1 MIKCKKFLH
10 GKKNLK
16 GSSTWQK
23 RNKNHWT
30 IPFIFF
36 CFLIFFFFLR
46 FHLHL
51 GWFPSSL
58 LWSLILFGGFPF
70 LYSVV
75 LSDFFCVVNYLFHI
89 CFPVVPLFFFH
100 VHVRS
105 QFFLHSHSMWSTDR
119 SVLKKGHSGLLT
131 PSILGPSWVALVYPV
146 LFCRRP
152 ISFLS
157 SRCFRSS
164 GGYLLVGWYILV

>member
-36 CFLIFFFFLR
+36 LFSDLLLLSSFSS
-46 FHLHL
+46 
-51 GWFPSSL
+51 PSWL
-58 LWSLILFGGFPF
+58 VPILFAMIFDTFRWFSIPIFRCIVWFLLRSQLSFP
-70 LYSVV
+70 
-75 LSDFFCVVNYLFHI
+75 YLFSRCSI
-89 CFPVVPLFFFH
+89 ILFSCPCSFS
-100 VHVRS
+100 V
-105 QFFLHSHSMWSTDR
+105 FLHSHSIWSTDR